1 MVGTVVRM
9 ATSHDYRIQAQ
20 TYDRTRAASP
30 SVLAPLLRALGP
42 PGRVAD
48 VGGGTGNY
56 AAAVRAH
63 GFEPVVVDRSLD
75 MLAVARTKALP
86 VIRGDASVLPHPT
99 GALDAVMWVSM
110 LHHVPDWPDA
120 LAEGRRVVGPGGRL
134 ALMAFTR
141 EQLAVHW
148 ILDYFPTTAA
158 WFGVRHQCEADLRA
172 VLPGATVEPVVYTD
186 VVDGSMAALCRRPE
200 LLLDAELRRQT
211 SFFERAAELD
221 GTELRAG
228 LARLERDLAAG
239 RRPDEEVAELRDRIG
254 DAIILSWT
262 KPT

>member
-63 GFEPVVVDRSLD
+63 GFEPVVVDRSVD

-110 LHHVPDWPDA
+110 LHH
-120 LAEGRRVVGPGGRL
+120 
-134 ALMAFTR
+134 
-141 EQLAVHW
+141 
-148 ILDYFPTTAA
+148 
-158 WFGVRHQCEADLRA
+158 
-172 VLPGATVEPVVYTD
+172 
-186 VVDGSMAALCRRPE
+186 
-200 LLLDAELRRQT
+200 
-211 SFFERAAELD
+211 
-221 GTELRAG
+221 
-228 LARLERDLAAG
+228 
-239 RRPDEEVAELRDRIG
+239 
-254 DAIILSWT
+254 LSLIHI
-262 KPT
+262 